1 MCMAAAAAAHYCT
14 KGKRYKLQKGI
25 HSLEKAFHNYS
36 HPCLSFLSNSCKK
49 SPLLFEEKKS
59 WSDSPFANVIYLGN
73 DQAYVKHH

>member
-1 MCMAAAAAAHYCT
+1 MFRRMEEGLKKKKVATKMCMAAAAAAHYCT

-59 WSDSPFANVIYLGN
+59 
-73 DQAYVKHH
+73 